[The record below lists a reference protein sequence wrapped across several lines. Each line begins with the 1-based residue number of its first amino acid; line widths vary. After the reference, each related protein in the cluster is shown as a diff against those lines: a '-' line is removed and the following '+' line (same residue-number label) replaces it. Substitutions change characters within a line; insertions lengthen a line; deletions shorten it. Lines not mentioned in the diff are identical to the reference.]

1 MVYYPI
7 PMHKSTAYAEANE
20 GVVLPECEKL
30 SKTVMSL
37 PMHPYLTDDELKTI
51 CDVVKSAY

>member
-7 PMHKSTAYAEANE
+7 PMHKSTAYAGANE
-20 GVVLPECEKL
+20 GVVLEECEKL

-37 PMHPYLTDDELKTI
+37 PKDDL
-51 CDVVKSAY
+51 

>member
-1 MVYYPI
+1 
-7 PMHKSTAYAEANE
+7 MHKSTAYASANE
-20 GVVLPECEKL
+20 GVVLEECEKL

-37 PMHPYLTDDELKTI
+37 PMHPYLTDDELKMI